1 MRVLGIE
8 TSCDETGVAVY
19 DSEAGLLAHDLYSQV
34 RLHADFGGVVPEL
47 ASRDHVRKLVPL
59 INRVMERSG
68 STRKDI
74 QGIAYTSG
82 PGLIGALMVGA
93 SVATGLARSWGVP
106 ALGVHHM
113 EGHLLAP
120 MLEDPA
126 PTMPFLAL
134 LVSGGHSAIY
144 RCTGLGAYEV
154 LGETVDDAAGE
165 AYDKVAR
172 MMGLGYP
179 GGPVVDR
186 LAAGLGQV
194 YRQHQPPPGT
204 IDRPS
209 APLGLLLGQPPMRG
223 EVYRPARPPC
233 HREREDSR
241 PVPAGQQHPRRRLH
255 AGDRDGRMRIL
266 EGAQLQDRVGE
277 REPLRLDREGS
288 GIGEQAHDHV
298 ERLGHP
304 RAQLRGLDPQHP
316 RVGEQIEKMVGI
328 DFLSLFG
335 KVTLLL
341 GRSTVKVVSHE
352 GWPRGGWGGCLIP
365 NILTNPKPT
374 FFFAYKRLAHH
385 ARIAGA

>member
-134 LVSGGHSAIY
+134 LVSGGHSMLVDVQGVGRY
-144 RCTGLGAYEV
+144 RTLGQT
-154 LGETVDDAAGE
+154 LDDAAGE
-165 AYDKVAR
+165 AFDKTAKLLGLAYPDGPALAALAQMGRPGVFRFPRPMLDRPGLEFSFSGLKTAVVIATRDLDMNEQTRADVAR
-172 MMGLGYP
+172 GFQDAAVETLVTKTVRALKQTGLHTVVVAGGVGANTALRQLLKQEVVRAGGQVFYPRLEFCTDNGAMIAYAGY
-179 GGPVVDR
+179 VR
-186 LAAGLGQV
+186 LAAGQSDTMPMQTRARWPLAEL
-194 YRQHQPPPGT
+194 QPL
-204 IDRPS
+204 
-209 APLGLLLGQPPMRG
+209 A
-223 EVYRPARPPC
+223 EV
-233 HREREDSR
+233 
-241 PVPAGQQHPRRRLH
+241 G
-255 AGDRDGRMRIL
+255 
-266 EGAQLQDRVGE
+266 
-277 REPLRLDREGS
+277 
-288 GIGEQAHDHV
+288 
-298 ERLGHP
+298 
-304 RAQLRGLDPQHP
+304 
-316 RVGEQIEKMVGI
+316 
-328 DFLSLFG
+328 
-335 KVTLLL
+335 
-341 GRSTVKVVSHE
+341 
-352 GWPRGGWGGCLIP
+352 
-365 NILTNPKPT
+365 
-374 FFFAYKRLAHH
+374 
-385 ARIAGA
+385 